1 MNRRKFL
8 NWFAIGAGAVAVA
21 PTVIA
26 SCDCSQRSFWEG
38 LCEYHSIE
46 FMKASPV
53 IHNYADYTNFS
64 KFAVEQSFDEAVS
77 NAAAELGKA
86 LAEEINRMP
95 VSCG

>member
-38 LCEYHSIE
+38 LCKYHSIG
-46 FMKASPV
+46 FMKPSAV
-53 IHNYADYTNFS
+53 IGDYADYTNFS
-64 KFAVEQSFDEAVS
+64 KFAIAQSFDEAVS

-86 LAEEINRMP
+86 AAEDLNRKM
-95 VSCG
+95 VFCG